1 MIVNTDGAGWL
12 DLVERGKVVDYV
24 DPELADLPVDEA
36 VLAPGVFA
44 MSYDPLIAVFNTL
57 AFPLDEQPT
66 SLAEMAAMAPELSGK
81 IGTVNVTNANAGLGT
96 YGYIDAYGEEGWA
109 VLEQLGPHSGVEDG
123 TGALLGKLQSGE
135 YVASFF
141 ASGSLRA
148 LIDTTETGDLLNYR
162 YLADATTLPA
172 RAVGVTTAAASPNA
186 AQVLVN
192 YLLSEEGQTAT
203 CVGGFTPYREGVDCP
218 TGLPAVEAAVGEGN
232 AILVGYPADLREQ
245 QAAIEERWNAAF
257 GR

>member
-1 MIVNTDGAGWL
+1 
-12 DLVERGKVVDYV
+12 
-24 DPELADLPVDEA
+24 
-36 VLAPGVFA
+36 
-44 MSYDPLIAVFNTL
+44 MSYDPLIAAFNTL

-66 SLAEMAAMAPELSGK
+66 TLAEMAAMAPELDGK
-81 IGTVNVTNANAGLGT
+81 IGTVNVDERQRRARHVRLHRRLRRGGLG
-96 YGYIDAYGEEGWA
+96 
-109 VLEQLGPHSGVEDG
+109 
-123 TGALLGKLQSGE
+123 GARAARPALRASRTAPARCSASCRAASTI
-135 YVASFF
+135 ASFF

-186 AQVLVN
+186 AQVFVN
-192 YLLSEEGQTAT
+192 YILSEEGQTAT
-203 CVGGFTPYREGVDCP
+203 CLGGFTPYREGVDCP